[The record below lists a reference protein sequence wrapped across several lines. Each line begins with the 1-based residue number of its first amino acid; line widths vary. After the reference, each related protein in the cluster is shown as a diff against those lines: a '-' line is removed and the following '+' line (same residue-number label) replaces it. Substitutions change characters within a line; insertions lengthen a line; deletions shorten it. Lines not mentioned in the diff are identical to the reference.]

1 MNEKKNPPAFDVIG
15 IGACA
20 VDFLGI
26 VSEFPRPDTKNQMRR
41 LIRQGGGPVATAL
54 VALSRLG
61 ASVSYLGKLG
71 TRVTHPF
78 CNYLIINGLQ

>member
-1 MNEKKNPPAFDVIG
+1 MKKRFDVIG

-26 VSEFPRPDTKNQMRR
+26 VPSYPEPDTKNKMTGFLQ
-41 LIRQGGGPVATAL
+41 QGGGPVGTAL

-61 ASVSYLGKLG
+61 AKVSFVG
-71 TRVTHPF
+71 V
-78 CNYLIINGLQ
+78 